1 MAQENREMDSL
12 SLIVNR
18 LLDVDIRNPRRH
30 REIIEARMIFSK
42 IMYERGYKLTAIGKF
57 LGKTHATIIH
67 YIKVSDHI
75 FMSYPELHDKY
86 VVCNEVF
93 TEGKEPFKAFTRR
106 DMMRSIDSL
115 NDRIQLLMKERSIM
129 RKREDRIKRLEP
141 IIDLLLHKVPEGRES
156 DFYRKINKVIN
167 GGEIRERAGFAQ
179 GAKGY

>member
-1 MAQENREMDSL
+1 MAQEMESL
-12 SLIVNR
+12 SSIVNR
-18 LLDVDIRNPRRH
+18 LLDVDIHNPRRH
-30 REIIEARMIFSK
+30 REIIEGRMIFSK
-42 IMYERGYKLTAIGKF
+42 IMYDRGYSLSCIGKF
-57 LGKTHATIIH
+57 LKKNHATIIH

-75 FMSYPELHDKY
+75 FMTYPELHDKY

-115 NDRIQLLMKERSIM
+115 NDRINLLMKERSIL
-129 RKREDRIKRLEP
+129 RKREDRIKRFEP
-141 IIDLLLHKVPEGRES
+141 IIDLLLRKVPEGRES

-179 GAKGY
+179 GAQGY